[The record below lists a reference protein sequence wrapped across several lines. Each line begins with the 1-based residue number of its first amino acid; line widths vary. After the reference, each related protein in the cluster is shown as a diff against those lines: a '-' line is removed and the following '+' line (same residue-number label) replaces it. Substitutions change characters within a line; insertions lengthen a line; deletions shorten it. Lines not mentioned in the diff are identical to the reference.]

1 MNVKPEV
8 GSPIKCFP
16 ALQRIALLFTAA
28 VLSIYQ
34 LPVSA
39 LALTEVQSRKTHG
52 GTVEFNLH
60 VNTTPAITEAV
71 TIEPRELGT
80 GHKIVFK
87 FDGPVS
93 TPGAV
98 TISDELAV
106 PVALYSADAIGSE
119 VIVRLPSVADN
130 KRMTISLNNVNGVAG
145 LNASASI
152 GFLVGDVS
160 QSGAVSASDISAVKA
175 HLNTPVALDNFWF
188 DINTS
193 GVIDA
198 FDLASIKSRSGRVL
212 ADVVIGYWRLDY
224 EIVASG
230 LVTPRTVVS
239 WQFGKPS
246 HIAFP
251 AGNGFIGAIFF
262 DDISN
267 DVVFQNTSLNA
278 GKVRTTLPL
287 AFRTTDNRF
296 SFSIPTGKSQA
307 YFGDGFQ
314 IRTEEGPRQFQ
325 FDVVTRATKFM
336 SGTFRI
342 DSMGIFTEVPNTDP
356 GNWIVARTFSTGNW
370 TANFVVGTRPQ
381 TQTNGYFFCLSTSS
395 ALPQMAFPSDPAD
408 PNYLG
413 VNPREKPGW
422 ASLPVDNG
430 CVYGTPDPPGLP

>member
-1 MNVKPEV
+1 VNVMPEF
-8 GSPIKCFP
+8 GSPIKFFP
-16 ALQRIALLFTAA
+16 ALRRIALPFAAA

-39 LALTEVQSRKTHG
+39 LALIEVQSRKTHG

-60 VNTTPAITEAV
+60 INPVPAIADALTV
-71 TIEPRELGT
+71 EPRELGT

-93 TPGAV
+93 TPGTV
-98 TISDELAV
+98 TINDELYTSV
-106 PVALYSADAIGSE
+106 NLYSVNAISNE
-119 VIVRLPSVADN
+119 VIVQLPNVADN
-130 KRMTISLNNVNGVAG
+130 KRMTISLKNVSGVAG

-152 GFLVGDVS
+152 GFLVGDVN

-175 HLNTPVALDNFWF
+175 RLNTPVALENFRF

-198 FDLASIKSRSGRVL
+198 SDLASIRSRSGRML
-212 ADVVIGYWRLDY
+212 ANVPRPPGYWRLDY
-224 EIVASG
+224 EIAASG
-230 LVTPRTVVS
+230 LVTPRPVVT
-239 WQFGKPS
+239 WQFGKPDL
-246 HIAFP
+246 IAFP
-251 AGNGFIGAIFF
+251 AGNGSKGSIFF

-287 AFRTTDNRF
+287 AFRTADNRF

-307 YFGDGFQ
+307 GSAG
-314 IRTEEGPRQFQ
+314 IRTEEGQRQFQ
-325 FDVVTRATKFM
+325 FDVVTRAPTFL

-342 DSMGIFTEVPNTDP
+342 DSMGIFTAGFNTDP
-356 GNWIVARTFSTGNW
+356 SFWIVAPTFSTGNW
-370 TANFVVGTRPQ
+370 TANFILDTRPQ
-381 TQTNGYFFCLSTSS
+381 TQSNGYFFCFLDS
-395 ALPQMAFPSDPAD
+395 AQPQMAFPSDPAD
-408 PNYLG
+408 PNYLL

-422 ASLPVDNG
+422 VGNPVING
-430 CVYGTPDPPGLP
+430 CIYGTPDPD